1 MINLFV
7 SYSTL
12 LLIIFLAALLLLA
25 LMLVFRHRSRTE
37 PSKLQEMLAEPKVP
51 EDQLGYLVP
60 LLVYE
65 ESYPRFCEI
74 VSLVLE
80 YFSLERFL
88 KGQEFRTA
96 LVFLQDSAFSKS
108 SRQSVT
114 TAMSVLVSSFVSD
127 PDVEYR
133 CRSQLW
139 PLVDLFLQEIE
150 GS

>member
-7 SYSTL
+7 SYATL
-12 LLIIFLAALLLLA
+12 LLISLAALFLLA
-25 LMLVFRHRSRTE
+25 LMMVLRHRSRTE
-37 PSKLQEMLAEPKVP
+37 PSKLQEMLAEPKIP
-51 EDQLGYLVP
+51 EDQLGYLVA

-65 ESYPRFCEI
+65 DSYPRFCEI

-80 YFSLERFL
+80 HFSLERFL

-96 LVFLQDSAFSKS
+96 LMFLQNSAFSKS

-114 TAMSVLVSSFVSD
+114 TAMSVLVSSFLSD

-133 CRSQLW
+133 CRSQLR
-139 PLVDLFLQEIE
+139 PLIDLFLQEIE
-150 GS
+150 RS

>member
-1 MINLFV
+1 MINPFV

-12 LLIIFLAALLLLA
+12 LLIFITALLLLA
-25 LMLVFRHRSRTE
+25 LILVIRRRNPAE
-37 PSKLQEMLAEPKVP
+37 PSQFQEMLAEPRIP
-51 EDQLGYLVP
+51 EDQLKYLVP

-80 YFSLERFL
+80 HFPLERFL
-88 KGQEFRTA
+88 EGKEFRTA
-96 LVFLQDSAFSKS
+96 LVFLENSAFSES

-114 TAMSVLVSSFVSD
+114 SAMSVLVSSFLSD

-133 CRSQLW
+133 CRSQLR
-139 PLVDLFLQEIE
+139 PLVELFLQEIE
-150 GS
+150 SS